1 MASQEGLM
9 RIEQAFRLYDLRDR
23 REAILQ
29 ELEEYT
35 HEDYRPGRRG
45 TGYRSSPTEGMA
57 EDRED
62 LMEELARV
70 DAEIEE
76 LEQEGR

>member
-1 MASQEGLM
+1 M

>member
-1 MASQEGLM
+1 M

-57 EDRED
+57 EDREP
-62 LMEELARV
+62 LKAELLRIAT
-70 DAEIEE
+70 EIEE
-76 LEQEGR
+76 LEEQEGR

>member
-1 MASQEGLM
+1 M

-70 DAEIEE
+70 DVEIEE

>member
-1 MASQEGLM
+1 M

-76 LEQEGR
+76 LEPEGR